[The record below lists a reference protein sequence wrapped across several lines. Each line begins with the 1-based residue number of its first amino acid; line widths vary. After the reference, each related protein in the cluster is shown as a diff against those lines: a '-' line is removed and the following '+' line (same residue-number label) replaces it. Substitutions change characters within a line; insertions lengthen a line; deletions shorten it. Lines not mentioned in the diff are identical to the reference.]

1 MEDFKQAL
9 GFDPEKTARDAHRFF
24 DRIQEMHRA
33 AGELTARAESDDRR
47 VSVEYSNS
55 GGVRRIDVDPRAM
68 RMASGELAET
78 ILGLIHRAQRD
89 VEVQARERAAEVLE
103 ADNCLITDR
112 QTIGDRLRD
121 ATGTLQENLR
131 TATETM
137 ERLRGTIRR

>member
-1 MEDFKQAL
+1 MEDFKRAL
-9 GFDPEKTARDAHRFF
+9 GFDPEQTARAARRFF

-33 AGELTARAESDDRR
+33 AGEITARAESDDRR
-47 VSVEYSNS
+47 VSVEYSDS
-55 GGVRRIDVDPRAM
+55 GGVRRIDIDPRAM

-78 ILGLIHRAQRD
+78 ILDLVHRAQRD
-89 VEVQARERAAEVLE
+89 VEAQARDRAAEVLE

-112 QTIGDRLRD
+112 RTAGDRLRD

-137 ERLRGTIRR
+137 ERLRDMIRR